1 MSIWFHEK
9 LDLAALTASGK
20 NSMPAFVG
28 IEFIGY
34 GDNWIKAR
42 MPVNE
47 RTKQP
52 YGRLHGG
59 ASVVLAETVGSTAAA
74 MTVDPSTF
82 ATVGMEINANHIRPV
97 KDGFVFA
104 TATSESIGRTTQIWS
119 IRIEDEAGKLVCISR
134 ITMAVISTD
143 RA

>member
-1 MSIWFHEK
+1 MYEAILNKELDKRNFLKKILKKDFLVDLGEK
-9 LDLAALTASGK
+9 QQGVAHRAAALFS
-20 NSMPAFVG
+20 F
-28 IEFIGY
+28 
-34 GDNWIKAR
+34 
-42 MPVNE
+42 
-47 RTKQP
+47 
-52 YGRLHGG
+52 
-59 ASVVLAETVGSTAAA
+59 
-74 MTVDPSTF
+74 DPKKY
-82 ATVGMEINANHIRPV
+82 AKLV

>member
-1 MSIWFHEK
+1 MSIFK
-9 LDLAALTASGK
+9 LEGVTLEAMMDRNRNTCSEW
-20 NSMPAFVG
+20 MG
-28 IEFIGY
+28 IEFIEIGEDY
-34 GDNWIKAR
+34 LLAR
-42 MPVNE
+42 MPVDH
-47 RTKQP
+47 RTIQP
-52 YGRLHGG
+52 LGVVNGG
-59 ASVVLAETVGSTAAA
+59 AFCVLAETVGSLAANICIDREQFVA
-74 MTVDPSTF
+74 
-82 ATVGMEINANHIRPV
+82 VGLDINANHIRPV